1 MLSVYDSFLPAVRQW
16 GEVGVEEREL
26 SGNKGGIV
34 RGHKTV
40 SCGCQ
45 ENKVVVKPIRD
56 GPFSS

>member
-1 MLSVYDSFLPAVRQW
+1 MLSVYDSFLPAIRRQ
-16 GEVGVEEREL
+16 GEGGVKEREL
-26 SGNKGGIV
+26 SGNKEGIV

-56 GPFSS
+56 GSFSS